1 MVWSVGVGGLA
12 LALLAAAWLSRPVEL
27 PQAGPPLAGSEEPGA
42 RAPSPAPAAPEAVPA
57 ATSKPLAPPAVVSP
71 RPPTASAPVVPGT
84 APRPWPEAP
93 RARRTLPE
101 QYLRIVRALR
111 ADHATPLARRDAVL
125 AEFHA
130 SGESQEP
137 WTQGAR
143 SALDAW
149 RTTIEADV
157 LPVQSEPPRCYAAGC
172 VARVTFP
179 DAASY
184 EEARQRVPALKLGDV
199 GPHMQLPPEHL
210 PSGQVVVSWAVLPP
224 KRT

>member
-1 MVWSVGVGGLA
+1 MAWSVGVGGLV

-27 PQAGPPLAGSEEPGA
+27 PQAGPPLAGSEELSA
-42 RAPSPAPAAPEAVPA
+42 RAPSPAPEPEAVSV
-57 ATSKPLAPPAVVSP
+57 ATSEPLAPPAVVSP
-71 RPPTASAPVVPGT
+71 LPPMASAPVVPGT
-84 APRPWPEAP
+84 APRPWPETP
-93 RARRTLPE
+93 RARRELPE
-101 QYLRIVRALR
+101 QHLRIVRALR

-143 SALDAW
+143 SALDTW

-157 LPVQSEPPRCYAAGC
+157 LPVRAEPPHCYAAGC

-210 PSGQVVVSWAVLPP
+210 PSGQVVVSWAVLSP